1 MIEAASGSSTPL
13 QPVYALDDAVEDKI
27 RKVATQVYGADD
39 VEFDGSARKDIAQ
52 AVALGYGELPICIAK
67 VPGSLSDDPKKIG
80 RPTDFTV
87 TVRRVQ
93 INAGAGF
100 LVVLTGDIFRMPGL
114 PRVPAAA
121 GIDLLPDGT
130 ITGVE

>member
-1 MIEAASGSSTPL
+1 MQSRAQHDVPTASVSSVFAGSAASPSAWSTSWSTSS
-13 QPVYALDDAVEDKI
+13 
-27 RKVATQVYGADD
+27 
-39 VEFDGSARKDIAQ
+39 
-52 AVALGYGELPICIAK
+52 